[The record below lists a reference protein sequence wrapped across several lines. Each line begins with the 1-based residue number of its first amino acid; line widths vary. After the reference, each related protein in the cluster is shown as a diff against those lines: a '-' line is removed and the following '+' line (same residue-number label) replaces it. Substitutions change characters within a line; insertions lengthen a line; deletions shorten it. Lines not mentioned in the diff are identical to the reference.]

1 MTNLSKKLIS
11 GLMNLKMKHIF
22 LLVTMLSFGIAQSQ
36 ESYYSQFYNTPIFY
50 NPAYTGYFPGF
61 KARLNYRN
69 QWPQYK
75 DDLKTYNFS
84 MDLAERN
91 MPGAGGLGLIF
102 NSNAQ
107 GEGYIKRTM
116 IGLSGSARVKHSRRL
131 ISQFGFTASFVQK
144 TIDTEDFI
152 FSDQLDDHHGLYY
165 QNSSFGGFAT
175 EKVFYPDLS
184 LGGLLNYKKR
194 YMSATFGFAVHHIL
208 KPNES
213 FSNLDMRVPRRYIAH
228 ADVVILQL
236 SNAKTGFRFNPGI
249 LFENQA
255 GINTF
260 NLGMNVSKSVLYAG
274 AWYRN
279 KQSKIYDYQALI
291 LLAGIKIPMVNEY
304 SRLKIMY
311 SYDLSLTSMKGSGG
325 AHEISLKFEF
335 DLIHIVKSSS
345 FFSNDYPVITE
356 PTRF

>member
-1 MTNLSKKLIS
+1 
-11 GLMNLKMKHIF
+11 
-22 LLVTMLSFGIAQSQ
+22 MLSFSTVQSQ
-36 ESYYSQFYNTPIFY
+36 ESYYSQFYNAPIFY

-69 QWPQYK
+69 QWPQYA

-116 IGLSGSARVKHSRRL
+116 VGLAGSARVKHSRWL
-131 ISQFGFTASFVQK
+131 ISQFGFTASVVQK
-144 TIDTEDFI
+144 KIDGDDFI

-165 QNSSFGGFAT
+165 QNSSFGGLASDNI
-175 EKVFYPDLS
+175 FYPDLS
-184 LGGLLNYKKR
+184 LGGLLNYKRR
-194 YMSATFGFAVHHIL
+194 YYSATFGLAVHHIL

-213 FSNLDMRVPRRYIAH
+213 FSGLDIRVPRRYVVH
-228 ADVVILQL
+228 ADFVILQQ

-260 NLGMNVSKSVLYAG
+260 TLGMNASKSVLYAG

-279 KQSKIYDYQALI
+279 KQSVIYDYQSLI
-291 LLAGIKIPMVNEY
+291 LLAGIKVPMVNEY
-304 SRLKIMY
+304 SRMKIMY

-335 DLIHIVKSSS
+335 DLIHIVKSASY
-345 FFSNDYPVITE
+345 FANDYPVITE